1 MIKMPYNDILEKI
14 QEKSGLS
21 EEEIKEKIDGK
32 LKQLSGLIS
41 KEGAAH
47 IIANELGIKLFSAL
61 SGKLQI
67 KNILVGMRS
76 VEVVG
81 KILRVFELR
90 EFNSK
95 GRAGKV
101 ASFVIGDETG
111 TIRIVMWGEQ
121 AENIEKLKE
130 NMIVKVIGGYVR
142 ENQTGKEVH
151 LNDIGKLIINP
162 EGETVGEVKEKISSK
177 RKKINQLNEN
187 DSNIEILGTIVQVF
201 DPRFFEICPECGKR
215 ARLKED
221 AFFCDIHGKVQQ
233 NYSFVLNVFLDDGTD
248 NIRVV
253 CFRNQALKLLNKTQ
267 EQMVEYKDNPEK
279 FEEMKTELLGN
290 IVKFVGKTTKNDMF
304 DRLEFISQLVF
315 PNPDPDDE
323 ITSLTKELEEAKA
336 EKESMTEQDSDKGEN
351 EIQDTHNI

>member
-14 QEKSGLS
+14 KEKSGLS

-47 IIANELGIKLFSAL
+47 IVANELGVKLFDAL
-61 SGKLQI
+61 GGKLQI
-67 KNILVGMRS
+67 KNILTGMRS

-81 KILRVFELR
+81 KVTRVFELR

-111 TIRIVMWGEQ
+111 TIRIVMWGDQ
-121 AENIEKLKE
+121 AENIAKLKE
-130 NMIVKVIGGYVR
+130 SVIVKVVGGYVR
-142 ENQTGKEVH
+142 ENQNGKEVH
-151 LNDIGKLIINP
+151 LNDMGKLIINP
-162 EGETVGEVKEKISSK
+162 EGETVGEVKETSSGK
-177 RKKINQLNEN
+177 RKKIKQLNEN
-187 DSNIEILGTIVQVF
+187 DSNVEILGTIVQVF
-201 DPRFFEICPECGKR
+201 DPKFFEICPECGRR

-221 AFFCDIHGKVQQ
+221 KFVCETHGEVKP

-253 CFRNQALKLLNKTQ
+253 CFKNQALKLLDKTQ
-267 EQMVEYKDNPEK
+267 EQMLEYRDNPEK

-290 IVKFVGKTTKNDMF
+290 IIKFVGRTTKNEMF

-315 PNPDPDDE
+315 PNPNPDEE
-323 ITSLTKELEEAKA
+323 IKVLNKELEETKA
-336 EKESMTEQDSDKGEN
+336 EKESRTEQVSDKGEN
-351 EIQDTHNI
+351 EVQDTPNI

>member
-21 EEEIKEKIDGK
+21 EQEIKEKIDGK

-67 KNILVGMRS
+67 KNILAGMRS

-81 KILRVFELR
+81 KVLRVFELK
-90 EFNSK
+90 EFNTK

-111 TIRIVMWGEQ
+111 TIRIVMWGDQ
-121 AENIEKLKE
+121 AENIAKLKE
-130 NMIVKVIGGYVR
+130 NMIIKVVGGYVR
-142 ENQTGKEVH
+142 ENQNGKEVH
-151 LNDIGKLIINP
+151 LNDMGKLIINP
-162 EGETVGEVKEKISSK
+162 EGETIGDVKEKTSGK

-215 ARLKED
+215 AKLKED
-221 AFFCDIHGKVQQ
+221 AFFCDAHGKVQQ

-267 EQMVEYKDNPEK
+267 EQMIEYKDNPEK

-315 PNPDPDDE
+315 PNPNPDDE
-323 ITSLTKELEEAKA
+323 IKALTKELEEAKA
-336 EKESMTEQDSDKGEN
+336 KIQKNDV
-351 EIQDTHNI
+351 QDTPTI

>member
-21 EEEIKEKIDGK
+21 EQEIKEKIDGK

-47 IIANELGIKLFSAL
+47 IVANELGVKLFSAL
-61 SGKLQI
+61 GGKLQI
-67 KNILVGMRS
+67 KNILSGMRS

-81 KILRVFELR
+81 KITRVFELR

-95 GRAGKV
+95 GRSGKV
-101 ASFVIGDETG
+101 ASFIIGDETG
-111 TIRIVMWGEQ
+111 TIRVVMWGDQ
-121 AENIEKLKE
+121 ADNIAKLKE
-130 NMIVKVIGGYVR
+130 NMIIRIANGYVR
-142 ENQTGKEVH
+142 ENQNGKEIH
-151 LNDIGKLIINP
+151 LNNMGKLIINP
-162 EGETVGEVKEKISSK
+162 EGETIGEVKETSSGK
-177 RKKINQLNEN
+177 RKKINELNEN
-187 DSNIEILGTIVQVF
+187 DSNVEILGTIVQVF

-215 ARLKED
+215 AKLKED
-221 AFFCDIHGKVQQ
+221 AFFCDAHGKVQQ

-267 EQMVEYKDNPEK
+267 EQMIEYKDNPEK

-315 PNPDPDDE
+315 PNPNPDDE
-323 ITSLTKELEEAKA
+323 IKALTKELEEAKA
-336 EKESMTEQDSDKGEN
+336 KIQKNDV
-351 EIQDTHNI
+351 QDTPTI

>member
-14 QEKSGLS
+14 QEKSDLS
-21 EEEIKEKIDGK
+21 KEEIKEKIDSK

-47 IIANELGIKLFSAL
+47 IVANELGVKLFDAL
-61 SGKLQI
+61 GGKLQI
-67 KNILVGMRS
+67 KNILTGMRS

-81 KILRVFELR
+81 KVLRVFELR

-111 TIRIVMWGEQ
+111 TIRVVMWGDQ
-121 AENIEKLKE
+121 AENIAKLKE
-130 NMIVKVIGGYVR
+130 NMIVKVVSGYVR
-142 ENQTGKEVH
+142 ENQNGKEVH
-151 LNDIGKLIINP
+151 LNNMGKLILNP
-162 EGETVGEVKEKISSK
+162 EGETIGEVKETSSGK
-177 RKKINQLNEN
+177 RKKINQLDEN
-187 DSNIEILGTIVQVF
+187 DSNVEILGTIVQVF

-215 ARLKED
+215 ARLQGDNFVCET
-221 AFFCDIHGKVQQ
+221 HGNVTP
-233 NYSFVLNVFLDDGTD
+233 NYSFVLNLFLDDGTD

-267 EQMVEYKDNPEK
+267 EQMIEYKDSPEK
-279 FEEMKTELLGN
+279 FEDIKTELLGN
-290 IVKFVGKTTKNDMF
+290 ILKFVGRTTKNDMF

-315 PNPDPDDE
+315 SNPNPDDE
-323 ITSLTKELEEAKA
+323 IKALNKELEEAKA
-336 EKESMTEQDSDKGEN
+336 EKKSMTEQVSDTGEN
-351 EIQDTHNI
+351 EVQDTPNI